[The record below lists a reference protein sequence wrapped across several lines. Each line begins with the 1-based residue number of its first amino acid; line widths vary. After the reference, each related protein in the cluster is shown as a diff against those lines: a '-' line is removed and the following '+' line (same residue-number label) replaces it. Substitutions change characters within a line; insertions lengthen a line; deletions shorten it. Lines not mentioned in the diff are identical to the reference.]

1 MKKKTTLFAVI
12 LIAGLAAGCGQTQQE
27 SDLSAAEETEQIQED
42 GVQDGESVPEGQAGD
57 KVSAEGFSFADVADR
72 EFYFSSG
79 AGGWY
84 TVLYIHEDGSF
95 DGHFQDSNLGDTGEN
110 YPNGT
115 LYCSDFTG
123 QFTEPEKV
131 DDMTYRFQIESIDYL
146 RKGEEEI
153 RYGVLYC
160 YGDAYG
166 LEGAEDLYL
175 YLPGSEIAGLPE
187 GYRSWVGYYDL
198 ESTEETEL
206 PFYGLYNEKAEAGF
220 SSSTPVKEPSLA
232 PVWARQIEREVSAAQ
247 AEADRLEEE
256 LQNAVAQADMNEISG
271 QIYAVW
277 NNALNTIW
285 EILKENKDEE
295 SMETLTEEER
305 YWIRRKEETVQEAGA
320 EVEGGSLYSLVVNSK
335 AADLTRKR
343 VYELAAE
350 AGAPMDTQLIYDG
363 RYFDESIYLYWV
375 GEITDASSL
384 TYCEIL
390 IRNVTDTS
398 FDFTVNELAAET
410 DEGPEILS
418 GTARIQDNGKAAVY
432 EGEEFTLTFHFES
445 APEVFPKYFTVEGWD
460 KLEGK
465 TYMNN
470 NIPGHESG

>member
-1 MKKKTTLFAVI
+1 M
-12 LIAGLAAGCGQTQQE
+12 
-27 SDLSAAEETEQIQED
+27 
-42 GVQDGESVPEGQAGD
+42 
-57 KVSAEGFSFADVADR
+57 R
-72 EFYFSSG
+72 
-79 AGGWY
+79 
-84 TVLYIHEDGSF
+84 
-95 DGHFQDSNLGDTGEN
+95 
-110 YPNGT
+110 
-115 LYCSDFTG
+115 
-123 QFTEPEKV
+123 
-131 DDMTYRFQIESIDYL
+131 
-146 RKGEEEI
+146 
-153 RYGVLYC
+153 
-160 YGDAYG
+160 
-166 LEGAEDLYL
+166 
-175 YLPGSEIAGLPE
+175 
-187 GYRSWVGYYDL
+187 
-198 ESTEETEL
+198 
-206 PFYGLYNEKAEAGF
+206 GLYNEKAEAGF

-256 LQNAVAQADMNEISG
+256 LQNAAAQADMNEISG

-277 NNALNTIW
+277 DNALNTIG

-320 EVEGGSLYSLVVNSK
+320 EVEGGSLYSLVVSSK

>member
-27 SDLSAAEETEQIQED
+27 PDLSAAEETEQTQED

-79 AGGWY
+79 AGAWY

-95 DGHFQDSNLGDTGEN
+95 DGHYEDTNLGDMGDN
-110 YPNGT
+110 YNGT
-115 LYCSDFTG
+115 IYYSDFTG

-131 DDMTYRFQIESIDYL
+131 DDTTYRFRIQSIEYPL
-146 RKGEEEI
+146 GFGEEI
-153 RYGVLYC
+153 KDGVRYSYTGE
-160 YGDAYG
+160 YG
-166 LEGAEDLYL
+166 LDGAEELYM
-175 YLPGSEIAGLPE
+175 YLPGSELADLPE
-187 GYRSWVGYYDL
+187 SFLTWVGYYNP
-198 ESTEETEL
+198 ESTEETNL
-206 PFYGLYNEKAEAGF
+206 PFYGLYNEKMDQGF
-220 SSSTPVKEPSLA
+220 SSYVREHAVTETED
-232 PVWARQIEREVSAAQ
+232 WAQQIKAEAEAAQ

-256 LQNAVAQADMNEISG
+256 LQNAAAQADMNELSG

-277 NNALNTIW
+277 DNALNTIW

-350 AGAPMDTQLIYDG
+350 AGADPGIQLIYDG
-363 RYFDESIYLYWV
+363 RYFDESIYQYWT
-375 GEITDASSL
+375 GEITDASSM

-390 IRNVTDTS
+390 INGVTDEK
-398 FDFTVNELAAET
+398 FDFRINELSAKT
-410 DEGPEILS
+410 DKGPEILS
-418 GTARIQDNGKAAVY
+418 GTARIRYDGREAVY
-432 EGEEFTLTFHFES
+432 EGEDVTLTFHFETD
-445 APEVFPKYFTVEGWD
+445 PEVFPKYLTVEGWD

-470 NIPGHESG
+470 TIPGHESG

>member
-1 MKKKTTLFAVI
+1 MKKKTTLFVVI

-27 SDLSAAEETEQIQED
+27 SDLSAAEETEQTQED
-42 GVQDGESVPEGQAGD
+42 GVQDGEFVPEGQAGD

-79 AGGWY
+79 AGAWY

-95 DGHFQDSNLGDTGEN
+95 DGHYEDTNLGDMGDN
-110 YPNGT
+110 YNGT
-115 LYCSDFTG
+115 IYYSDFTG

-131 DDMTYRFQIESIDYL
+131 DDTTYRFRIQSIEYPL
-146 RKGEEEI
+146 GFGEEIEDGV
-153 RYGVLYC
+153 RYSYTGE
-160 YGDAYG
+160 YG
-166 LEGAEDLYL
+166 LDGAEELYM
-175 YLPGSEIAGLPE
+175 YLPGSELADLPE
-187 GYRSWVGYYDL
+187 SFLTWVGYYNP
-198 ESTEETEL
+198 ESTEETNL
-206 PFYGLYNEKAEAGF
+206 PFYGLYNEKMDQGF
-220 SSSTPVKEPSLA
+220 SSYVRDDAVPETA
-232 PVWARQIEREVSAAQ
+232 GWAQQIKAEAEAAQ

-256 LQNAVAQADMNEISG
+256 LQNAVAQADMNQISG
-271 QIYAVW
+271 EIYTVW
-277 NNALNTIW
+277 DDALNTIW
-285 EILKENKDEE
+285 EILQENMDET
-295 SMETLTEEER
+295 SMEQLTEEER
-305 YWIRRKEETVQEAGA
+305 IWIMRKETVVQEAGA
-320 EVEGGSLYSLVVNSK
+320 EVEGGSLHSLVVSSK